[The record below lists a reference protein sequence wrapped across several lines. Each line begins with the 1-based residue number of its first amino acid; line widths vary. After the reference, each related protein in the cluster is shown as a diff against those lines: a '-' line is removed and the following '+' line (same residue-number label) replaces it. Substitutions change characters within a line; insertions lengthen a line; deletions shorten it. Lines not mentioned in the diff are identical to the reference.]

1 MAVGEVSPRA
11 VADLFRTSMRIA
23 PAGVSLITARDA
35 DGGFHGMAV
44 TSATSLSMRPPSM
57 LVAVNQSA
65 SVHSI
70 ISSSH
75 RFCLNL
81 MGEFHGDIL
90 ERFSRSD
97 MRTTRFISEHWRE
110 GPGGLP
116 VLWGRA
122 IVARMQRRRGL
133 RLRHPYDFIGRVDEV
148 FLPEISVG
156 NLSPLIWLNGSCASL
171 AATCKA

>member
-1 MAVGEVSPRA
+1 
-11 VADLFRTSMRIA
+11 MRIA

-44 TSATSLSMRPPSM
+44 TSATSLSMSPPSM

-65 SVHSI
+65 SVHPI

-97 MRTTRFISEHWRE
+97 MRTTRSTSEHWRE
-110 GPGGLP
+110 GPGGLS
-116 VLWGRA
+116 VLRGTLSSQICTAEVAHDYGTHTIFVGRIDDSGA
-122 IVARMQRRRGL
+122 
-133 RLRHPYDFIGRVDEV
+133 
-148 FLPEISVG
+148 
-156 NLSPLIWLNGSCASL
+156 
-171 AATCKA
+171 

>member
-44 TSATSLSMRPPSM
+44 TSATSLSMSPPSM
-57 LVAVNQSA
+57 LVAVNRSA
-65 SVHSI
+65 SVHPI

-116 VLWGRA
+116 VL
-122 IVARMQRRRGL
+122 RGAL
-133 RLRHPYDFIGRVDEV
+133 SSHVCSVEAAHDYGTHTIFIGRVDEV